1 MSDNNTEYYDPD
13 FIGELIE
20 IELSEGDNSFL
31 IKALD
36 EYPEKIA
43 KSAAVAHAAQ
53 GNNTE
58 ALQILI
64 GRGFSIGPVRPHYE
78 DFGSDGDDLWYS
90 PIGEA
95 AENLAFEALE
105 ILVAAGADVN
115 ETVEGENWPWPPL
128 MRAIISA
135 KNNNLNLSCKM
146 ITRLIELGA
155 DVNAVVV
162 WPADKKSYTPLSF
175 VRECIAQKK
184 VREKLAALLEERG
197 AKLHDR
203 PIRPKFRDGVP
214 QESWVRGK
222 LSFNC
227 AEAGALETLE
237 IFGREYRF
245 RWIPSGTFTMGSPKE
260 EAYREANEKE
270 RSVTIDEGFW
280 MLETPVTQ
288 AAYWEIMDEN
298 PSTYKAVEPN
308 GDGLSQ
314 YERPVESVTWY
325 DAKAFCAELNA
336 LAKGSGA
343 FFRLPTEVE
352 WEYACRAGTSTPFSF
367 GTAHNGTLDN
377 IDGTAPYGTEDEGPN
392 VGVTTPVRSYPP
404 NPWGLYDLHGNVAEW
419 CEDKYRQAAP
429 SMARPKQI
437 DVDYRVM
444 NRDPDPSVER
454 SVRGG
459 SFNSDGRG
467 ARSALRGSCAA
478 IDCLDS
484 IGFRVVAV
492 ARE

>member
-1 MSDNNTEYYDPD
+1 MPGDEEYFFNPE
-13 FIGELIE
+13 FIGEYV
-20 IELSEGDNSFL
+20 ELALSGGDASFL
-31 IKALD
+31 ARALD
-36 EYPEKIA
+36 EFPEEIA
-43 KSAAVAHAAQ
+43 RSAAVVCAAKS
-53 GNNTE
+53 NNTE
-58 ALQILI
+58 ALSLLI
-64 GRGFSIGPVRPHYE
+64 ERGFSIGPVCPRRE
-78 DFGSDGDDLWYS
+78 GGEKELWYS

-95 AENLAFEALE
+95 AENLAFDALE
-105 ILVAAGADVN
+105 ILAAAGADVN
-115 ETVEGENWPWPPL
+115 ETAEGQTWPWPPL
-128 MRAIISA
+128 MRVIRDV
-135 KNNNLNLSCKM
+135 NNGNLAQSCKM
-146 ITRLIELGA
+146 ITRLVELGA
-155 DVNAVVV
+155 DVNAVVY
-162 WPADKKSYTPLSF
+162 WPADEKNYTALSF
-175 VRECIAQKK
+175 VQECIAQKK

-214 QESWVRGK
+214 RENRFRGE
-222 LSFNC
+222 LSFNG
-227 AEAGALETLE
+227 ADAGALGTLDF
-237 IFGREYRF
+237 FGREYRF

-325 DAKAFCAELNA
+325 DAKAFCAELNS
-336 LAKGSGA
+336 LVKGSGA

-352 WEYACRAGTSTPFSF
+352 WEYACRAGTATPFSF

-419 CEDKYRQAAP
+419 CEDKYRHAAP

-492 ARE
+492 ARK